1 MEMRTIHQAV
11 IRTALSFLQDFPV
24 SLGLLSTAWLWE
36 RPASDAYSRR
46 EPVLEP
52 VHVSREM
59 GPQPPAAHAPLH
71 APPLPPRSAPGLNR
85 PFCPGL
91 GQQCSPPHSGQL
103 SKGSCLGRW
112 EGLLAPTWP
121 TSPAL
126 GPSPHCA
133 LSCSICFTKQT
144 LAGTAGEG
152 SNIFPGKEGA
162 IWPRWD
168 WLSGC

>member
-1 MEMRTIHQAV
+1 METRTIYQAV
-11 IRTALSFLQDFPV
+11 LRTALSFLQDYPV
-24 SLGLLSTAWLWE
+24 SLALLSTAWLWE
-36 RPASDAYSRR
+36 RPGSDAYSRR

-52 VHVSREM
+52 AHVSREM
-59 GPQPPAAHAPLH
+59 GPQPPAAHV
-71 APPLPPRSAPGLNR
+71 PPSPRTPRSAPGLNR

-112 EGLLAPTWP
+112 EGLPAPP
-121 TSPAL
+121 
-126 GPSPHCA
+126 GPHLLPQVRLPHCA
-133 LSCSICFTKQT
+133 LSRSICFIKQT

-168 WLSGC
+168 WRSGC